1 MLERAAELAGAE
13 AAPRASPA
21 IYPSCPEVTVAV
33 IAVHITLERGRVTS
47 APAAKT
53 CEAQKKNLVVS
64 GSGMK
69 LQEEPRRALPGRSE
83 I

>member
-53 CEAQKKNLVVS
+53 CEAQKKPCRVRKRHEAA
-64 GSGMK
+64 GGAAAGFAW
-69 LQEEPRRALPGRSE
+69 QE
-83 I
+83 